1 MKESDA
7 SLFEV
12 KKKKGEKKM
21 KLSFVHLR
29 QNFREMHI

>member
-12 KKKKGEKKM
+12 KKKGEKKM

>member
-12 KKKKGEKKM
+12 KKKKNKGRKM
-21 KLSFVHLR
+21 KLSFDTRANGMLD
-29 QNFREMHI
+29 NN